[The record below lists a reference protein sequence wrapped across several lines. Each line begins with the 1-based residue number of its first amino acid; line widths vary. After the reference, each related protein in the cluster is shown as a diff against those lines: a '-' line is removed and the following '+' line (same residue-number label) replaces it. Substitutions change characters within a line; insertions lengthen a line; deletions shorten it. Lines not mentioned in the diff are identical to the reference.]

1 MDFVQRNDYISFWIF
16 FFFGK
21 VTKITRAI
29 IRNLKHAHTH
39 LKKMKSIP
47 GNCGW
52 FQTVGLYNTG
62 IPWCSHSGWKCGG
75 GQRST
80 DTKIS
85 TGSGSLGDLGQE
97 SDRKLSGTC
106 SLVQKLLCARP
117 VKQSL
122 VLVQPE
128 LF

>member
-1 MDFVQRNDYISFWIF
+1 MDGSRRWVFTTQAF
-16 FFFGK
+16 
-21 VTKITRAI
+21 
-29 IRNLKHAHTH
+29 
-39 LKKMKSIP
+39 P
-47 GNCGW
+47 GIHI
-52 FQTVGLYNTG
+52 LAE
-62 IPWCSHSGWKCGG
+62 SGGG

-97 SDRKLSGTC
+97 SDRRLSGTC